1 MSATIALAACVV
13 LGIATSAPGSGAPA
27 DDPHPGDRGVVLTA
41 IRGTQIEEIPVT
53 YIARQHDATGP
64 GYDLHLVELD
74 GPIAERVGVAAGM
87 SGSPV
92 YFGGRLLGALSYRLG
107 VLPVEA
113 IAGVTPIE
121 DVERAAP
128 SSAAGLGTPIA
139 TPVHVAGLSELAR
152 EWVEPQFEELGLRLV
167 AGDTGSGAS
176 KGPSGVPTE
185 LRPGSPV
192 GVALVRGDLPVA
204 ATGTVTLV
212 EGERVYAFGHPFL
225 GVGRADLPM
234 VTAEVIHTL
243 ADDAGSVKLS
253 RIGEPVGAIVEDRL
267 TAIVGRLG
275 AAARMV
281 PVTLHVTRPGGE
293 QTLHFDIARSP
304 TLTPLLAG
312 LVVVNGLVGSTAYEG
327 QTTAVLSGRLRI
339 HGHGDVPIALA
350 AASNGGQDPALA
362 AGIRLQQVVS
372 GLWRNSL
379 AQIDLEAIEVDVR
392 FAEGIRS
399 YQVDGVHYDR
409 AAVAPGARVSVA
421 CSLRP
426 YRGALETRWVE
437 ITVPIDVPRDAN
449 LTIAVG
455 PQEYVDQI
463 LGQPLARRV
472 RSAREIGAAIQ
483 ALSEMAPANRLQVV
497 LLEGRGGLVARGRA
511 YGPLPPTAE
520 RLLAGEQPGRTSRTT
535 ASVLS
540 RAEVVLDGPVD
551 GGVVVPLEL
560 EAPGS
565 EGP

>member
-1 MSATIALAACVV
+1 VRSAVALAACAV
-13 LGIATSAPGSGAPA
+13 LAIAASTSGSGAPA

-92 YFGGRLLGALSYRLG
+92 YFGGRLIGALSYRLG

-152 EWVEPQFEELGLRLV
+152 AWIEPQLEELGLRLV

-176 KGPSGVPTE
+176 GGPSAVPTE

-212 EGERVYAFGHPFL
+212 EGDRVYAFGHPFL

-253 RIGEPVGAIVEDRL
+253 RIGEPVGAIVDDRL

-281 PVTLHVTRPGGE
+281 PVTLHVAGRAGGE

-312 LVVVNGLVGSTAYEG
+312 LVVVNGLVGSAAYEG

-339 HGHGDVPIALA
+339 RGHGDVPIALA

-379 AQIDLEAIEVDVR
+379 AQIDLEAIEVDVT
-392 FAEGIRS
+392 FADGIRS
-399 YQVDGVHYDR
+399 YQVDAVHYDR
-409 AAVAPGARVSVA
+409 AAVKPGARVSIA

-426 YRGALETRWVE
+426 YRGALETRRVE
-437 ITVPIDVPRDAN
+437 ITVPIDVPRDAS

-472 RSAREIGAAIQ
+472 RSARDIGAAIE

-520 RLLAGEQPGRTSRTT
+520 RLLAGAPGRTSRTT